1 MAFLRGPKMKAP
13 FFTVASLA
21 FALRLAAAAP
31 EDVSYRLQR
40 IQRNTRVPAVAAAVV
55 VDGQVAAY
63 GAAGLRNAEGEVP
76 ATREDLWHLG
86 SCTKS
91 MTASVVAMLVEEGKL
106 SWETTVG
113 EIFAD
118 LGDAVLPAWREVTIE
133 QLLVHRGGAPH
144 DPPAD
149 LWKAARE
156 RRGTASEQRAA
167 FAKGLLAHE
176 PEKPPGTHWTYSDSG
191 YAIIGAM
198 MERATGKPWEELM
211 RERLFVPLGLKS
223 AGFGEPAS
231 PGKLDQP
238 WGHTGEEAPYKPIP
252 PGPDAD
258 NPPAIGPAATVHMTI
273 ADFARYA
280 AWHVAGAR
288 GEARGL
294 TAESF
299 KKLHTPPDG
308 QEYAMGWAVTKRRW
322 AGGTALMHNGD
333 NTMFYAVMWLGPA
346 ANTCFVA
353 ACNADGPEATE
364 ACDEAITMLINDY

>member
-1 MAFLRGPKMKAP
+1 MFAPRKKEMKVSIFIPALLALTMSLR
-13 FFTVASLA
+13 
-21 FALRLAAAAP
+21 AAP
-31 EDVSYRLQR
+31 DDVSYRLRRVQR
-40 IQRNTRVPAVAAAVV
+40 GTKVPAIAAAVV
-55 VDGQVAAY
+55 VDGQLAAF
-63 GAAGLRNAEGEVP
+63 GATGLRSVDDDAPVTP
-76 ATREDLWHLG
+76 EDVWHLG

-91 MTASVVAMLVEEGKL
+91 MTASVAAMLVEDGVL
-106 SWETTVG
+106 RWDSTIG

-118 LGDAVLPAWREVTIE
+118 LGEAIRPAWRDVKLE

-149 LWKAARE
+149 LWKAACE
-156 RRGTASEQRAA
+156 RKGTPTEQRRA
-167 FAKGLLAHE
+167 FTAGILATE
-176 PEKPPGTHWTYSDSG
+176 PEKPPGTHWIYSDAG
-191 YAIIGAM
+191 YAIAGAM
-198 MERATGKPWEELM
+198 MERATGKAWEALM

-231 PGKLDQP
+231 PDHLDQP
-238 WGHTGEEAPYKPIP
+238 WGHTGEEAPYNPIP
-252 PGPDAD
+252 PGGPEAD

-273 ADFARYA
+273 SDFARYA

-288 GEARGL
+288 GEARLL

-299 KKLHTPPDG
+299 KKLHTPAEK
-308 QEYAMGWAVTKRRW
+308 QEYAMGWVVTKRRW

-333 NTMFYAVMWLGPA
+333 NTMFYAVMWLGPT

-353 ACNADGPEATE
+353 ACNADGPEASE